1 MGGFIEFAGAWLRN
15 PVQRAVRDC
24 FQSPRI
30 TTVAIVLDVAMLII
44 VTSRRRRSNVLRN
57 NSAGHIL
64 CRQTWVGLGLA
75 ALSASHT

>member
-1 MGGFIEFAGAWLRN
+1 
-15 PVQRAVRDC
+15 
-24 FQSPRI
+24 
-30 TTVAIVLDVAMLII
+30 MLII